1 MTSACRRASDALG
14 APGKE
19 GERQPAGAAFAEE
32 TERQPCLSQRLWQK
46 GPPREAL
53 PARSLPAPPAP
64 ICTWMGPS
72 GKGIHTLQKAIL
84 GGGLYPLFLENV
96 CGAGGQMKD
105 ALGASLTLART
116 IQAS

>member
-1 MTSACRRASDALG
+1 MLQAPLGRKASGSL
-14 APGKE
+14 PE
-19 GERQPAGAAFAEE
+19 QP
-32 TERQPCLSQRLWQK
+32 RLSQKLWQE
-46 GPPREAL
+46 GPPQEAL
-53 PARSLPAPPAP
+53 PARSLPAPSAP

-96 CGAGGQMKD
+96 CGAGGRMKD
-105 ALGASLTLART
+105 ALGASLTLAQT